1 MTQIALTYFD
11 IDGSRGE
18 TARLAL
24 KIGGIPFEDNRIPFK
39 SWPAIK
45 AEMPFQAMPV
55 LDVDGERISQG
66 NAINRYVGRLAKLY
80 PADPWQAALCDE
92 VMDAVEDIMPQI
104 DQTIDIP
111 DGPEKKAA
119 RQRLADGPISLYL
132 SRFESMLAQRGGKYF
147 ADDRLT
153 VADLKM
159 FVWIRY
165 LRSGMLDY
173 VAKDL
178 ADRLAPALV
187 EHSARVRSHPAVS
200 AHYEARRAAKA

>member
-1 MTQIALTYFD
+1 MTQITLTYLD
-11 IDGSRGE
+11 INGGRGE
-18 TARLAL
+18 PARLAL
-24 KIGGIPFEDNRIPFK
+24 EIGRIPFEDRRIPFK

-45 AEMPFQAMPV
+45 AEMPFQALPV
-55 LDVDGERISQG
+55 LDVDGARISQG

-80 PADPWQAALCDE
+80 PDDPWQAALCDE
-92 VMDAVEDIMPQI
+92 VMDAVEDVSTKI
-104 DQTIDIP
+104 DHTVDIP

-132 SRFESMLAQRGGKYF
+132 KRFESMLAQRGGKYF
-147 ADDRLT
+147 ADNRLT

-173 VAKDL
+173 VSKDL
-178 ADRLAPALV
+178 PNRIAPALV
-187 EHSARVRSHPAVS
+187 GHSERVHGHPAVA
-200 AHYEARRAAKA
+200 AHYEARR